1 MEQNLVRSEPASIP
15 QGLHGLFNRLER
27 HRPGGQQPDEF
38 IEEVFHALK
47 DELGLLGVLVYR
59 ERRDG
64 FELHARVGEEVD
76 APAELLEPALPT
88 VDCVLRHHV
97 YIFADPGDSDS
108 PAAAGILPGG
118 PAAGVV
124 VGRRPHRRLLFF
136 ALDWGWERERVDF
149 ALNVLRAAL
158 GLHLL
163 EERVRLGFRQVAE
176 IQESLL
182 REAAPRLP
190 GFDIAYRSVP
200 AEEVGGDFCDF
211 VHVGEDLVG
220 FAFGDA
226 SGHGLPAALLVRDIV
241 TGLRMGLE
249 KHLRMEYVFS
259 KLNRVIHRSNAASR
273 YISVFYGELE
283 PNGNLSYVNAGHQP
297 PLLFRR
303 DRILELRTGGTVI
316 GPLPQVSFRRGF
328 VRLDAGGV
336 LVLFTDGIV
345 ERRGPADVFFGEDR
359 LKRVVQESHGAPA
372 AHLLDRIIQA
382 AFLYGEE
389 RPWDDDVTVMVVRRP
404 EE

>member
-1 MEQNLVRSEPASIP
+1 MEESLARSEPSSIP

-27 HRPGGQQPDEF
+27 HRPGGQPPDDF

-47 DELGLLGVLVYR
+47 EDLRLLGVLVYA

-64 FELHARVGEEVD
+64 FELRKSVGEGVE
-76 APAELLEPALPT
+76 ALAEFLQTTWPSVGL
-88 VDCVLRHHV
+88 VLRHRV
-97 YIFADPGDSDS
+97 YIFADPQEPGS
-108 PAAAGILPGG
+108 PPAFGILPGG
-118 PAAGVV
+118 PSAGVV

-158 GLHLL
+158 GLHVL
-163 EERVRLGFRQVAE
+163 EERVGLSFRQVAE
-176 IQESLL
+176 IQDGLL

-190 GFDIAYRSVP
+190 GFDIAYRSLPV
-200 AEEVGGDFCDF
+200 EEVGGDFCDF
-211 VHVGEDLVG
+211 VHVAEDLVG
-220 FAFGDA
+220 FAIGDA
-226 SGHGLPAALLVRDIV
+226 CGHGLPAALMVRDIV

-259 KLNRVIHRSNAASR
+259 KLNRVIHRSNPSSR
-273 YISVFYGELE
+273 YVSVFYGELE
-283 PNGNLSYVNAGHQP
+283 SNGNLAYVNAGHQP

-303 DRILELRTGGTVI
+303 DRIVELRTGGTVI
-316 GPLPQVSFRRGF
+316 GALPQVSFRRGH
-328 VRLDAGGV
+328 VRLDPGSV

-345 ERRGPADVFFGEDR
+345 DRRGPGEVYFEEER

-372 AHLLDRIIQA
+372 GHLLDRILDV
-382 AFLYGEE
+382 AFAHGEE
-389 RPWDDDVTVMVVRRP
+389 RPWEDDVTVMVIRRP

>member
-1 MEQNLVRSEPASIP
+1 MDESLVQLEPSSIP
-15 QGLHGLFNRLER
+15 LGLHGLFNRLER
-27 HRPGGQQPDEF
+27 HRPGGQQADDF
-38 IEEVFHALK
+38 IEEVFHTMKEDLS
-47 DELGLLGVLVYR
+47 LRGVLVYG

-64 FELHARVGEEVD
+64 FELRKRVGEGVE
-76 APAELLEPALPT
+76 ALTEFLEAAWSS
-88 VDCVLRHHV
+88 VASVLRHHV
-97 YIFADPGDSDS
+97 YIFADPSESDAPS
-108 PAAAGILPGG
+108 AFRILSGG
-118 PAAGVV
+118 PSAGVV

-136 ALDWGWERERVDF
+136 GLGGGWDRERVDF

-163 EERVRLGFRQVAE
+163 EERVRLSFRQVAE

-182 REAAPRLP
+182 REAPPKVL
-190 GFDIAYRSVP
+190 GFDVAYKSIPV
-200 AEEVGGDFCDF
+200 EEVGGDFCDF
-211 VHVGEDLVG
+211 VHLGEDLVG
-220 FAFGDA
+220 FAIGDA

-259 KLNRVIHRSNAASR
+259 KLNRVIHRSNLSSNYVSA
-273 YISVFYGELE
+273 FYGELE
-283 PNGNLSYVNAGHQP
+283 PNGNVSYVNAGHQP

-316 GPLPQVSFRRGF
+316 GPLPQVSYRRGL
-328 VRLDAGGV
+328 VRLDPGSV

-345 ERRGPADVFFGEDR
+345 ERRGPHDEFFGEEG
-359 LKRVVQESHGAPA
+359 LKRVVQESQGTPA
-372 AHLLDRIIQA
+372 AHLLDRILEV
-382 AFLYGEE
+382 AFAHGEG
-389 RPWDDDVTVMVVRRP
+389 RPWEDDVTVMVIRRP